1 MAYSIELNMDWKEAK
16 EDYELFLNG
25 ELNSEDTEWLMKF
38 LFEQH
43 EAQGKYLNTGCPCG
57 TCVPR
62 PMLGMSWH
70 KNLGFGSPNPCAEEL
85 YEQGHRYASHW
96 YRGND

>member
-1 MAYSIELNMDWKEAK
+1 MNMDWKEAK

-70 KNLGFGSPNPCAEEL
+70 KNLGFSEKAMTCGLST
-85 YEQGHRYASHW
+85 
-96 YRGND
+96 DMT